1 MSEKASLKRLQLSNF
16 KLDSLLNVTQAI
28 NENLSTE
35 GLLKRYEKILREDL
49 GIGKV
54 VLYSYNK
61 TWECILAS
69 GIKHEQYKDIHVEN
83 DLLHFRE
90 ITNLTTM
97 EQPKLATFDVVIPVF
112 HKAMPLAYVLLGDIE
127 EERDGISPVIK
138 HLHFF
143 QTLTNI
149 IVVAI
154 ENKRL
159 YNEHI
164 RQESIR
170 KEMELASRMQ
180 TNLIPNPETLP
191 NNEKLYVAA
200 YYHPHFEVGGDYYDC
215 FKLSENEYGLCI
227 ADVSGKGMA
236 AALIMSNFQASLR
249 ALFTSEIDL
258 KTLATRLNNIVM
270 TNTNGEKYITVFL
283 AKLNTETKA
292 LSYINAGHI
301 PPALYIP
308 DKEILYLKEGCTGF
322 GMLQEIPKIKVG
334 EIVVTTGSKLLLCTD
349 GLVEME
355 NENNVEFGFADIEK
369 YLQSEDN
376 MDHAIWKIIQR
387 LNIYKG
393 RKAYF
398 DDISILGIKFM

>member
-16 KLDSLLNVTQAI
+16 KLDALLDISQAI

-35 GLLKRYEKILREDL
+35 GLLRRYEKIIREDL

-54 VLYSYNK
+54 ILYSYNN
-61 TWECILAS
+61 TWKCILSS
-69 GIKHEQYKDIHVEN
+69 GIRYELYSEIIVEH

-97 EQPKLATFDVVIPVF
+97 EHQKLASFDVVIPVF
-112 HKAMPLAYVLLGDIE
+112 HKAMPLAYLLLGDIE

-149 IVVAI
+149 LIVAI

-164 RQESIR
+164 QQESIR
-170 KEMELASRMQ
+170 KEMELASKMQ
-180 TNLIPNPETLP
+180 TNLIPNPDTLP
-191 NNEKLYVAA
+191 NNDFLYVAA

-215 FKLSENEYGLCI
+215 LKLSDNEYGFCI

-249 ALFTSEIDL
+249 ALFTTEISLSDL
-258 KTLATRLNNIVM
+258 AVRLNSIVM

-283 AKLNTETKA
+283 AKYNTNNKQLT
-292 LSYINAGHI
+292 YINAGHI
-301 PPALYIP
+301 PPAFLSEN
-308 DKEILYLKEGCTGF
+308 KEIKYLKEGCPGF
-322 GMLQEIPKIKVG
+322 GMLNEIPKITVG
-334 EIVVTTGSKLLLCTD
+334 TLNVTNGSKLLLCTD

-355 NENNVEFGFADIEK
+355 NEKNVEFGFSEIER
-369 YLQSEDN
+369 YMESEES
-376 MDHAIWKIIQR
+376 MDSTIWKIIQR

-393 RKAYF
+393 RKSFF
-398 DDISILGIKFM
+398 DDISILGIKFL

>member
-16 KLDSLLNVTQAI
+16 KLEALLDISQAI

-35 GLLKRYEKILREDL
+35 GLLRRYEKIIREDL

-54 VLYSYNK
+54 VLFSYNN
-61 TWECILAS
+61 TWKCILSS
-69 GIKHEQYKDIHVEN
+69 GIRYELFQEIIVEH
-83 DLLHFRE
+83 DLLHYRE

-97 EQPKLATFDVVIPVF
+97 EHQKLASFDVVIPVF
-112 HKAMPLAYVLLGDIE
+112 HKAMPLAYLLLGDID

-149 IVVAI
+149 IIVAI

-164 RQESIR
+164 HQESIR

-180 TNLIPNPETLP
+180 TNLIPNPDTLP
-191 NNEKLYVAA
+191 NNEFLYVAA

-215 FKLSENEYGLCI
+215 FKISDNEYGFCI
-227 ADVSGKGMA
+227 ADVSGKGMS

-249 ALFTSEIDL
+249 ALFTTQISISDL
-258 KTLATRLNNIVM
+258 AIRLNSIVM
-270 TNTNGEKYITVFL
+270 TNTNGEKFITVFL
-283 AKLNTETKA
+283 AKYNTSSRQ

-301 PPALYIP
+301 PPAYLSES
-308 DKEILYLKEGCTGF
+308 KEVLYLKEGCPGF
-322 GMLQEIPKIKVG
+322 GMLSEIPKINVG
-334 EIVVTTGSKLLLCTD
+334 TLNITPGSKLLLCTD

-355 NENNVEFGFADIEK
+355 NDKNVEFGFSEIER
-369 YLQSEDN
+369 YMESEES
-376 MDHAIWKIIQR
+376 MDSTIWKIIQR

-393 RKAYF
+393 RNPFF
-398 DDISILGIKFM
+398 DDISILGIKFL

>member
-16 KLDSLLNVTQAI
+16 KLDALLDISQAI

-35 GLLKRYEKILREDL
+35 GLLRRYEKIIREDL

-54 VLYSYNK
+54 VLFSYNNK
-61 TWECILAS
+61 WECILSS
-69 GIKHEQYKDIHVEN
+69 GCRYESYKEIIVEH

-97 EQPKLATFDVVIPVF
+97 EHKKLASFDVVIPVF
-112 HKAMPLAYVLLGDIE
+112 HKAMPLAYLLLGDID

-149 IVVAI
+149 IIVAI

-159 YNEHI
+159 YSEHLH
-164 RQESIR
+164 QESIR

-180 TNLIPNPETLP
+180 TNLIPNPDSLP
-191 NNEKLYVAA
+191 NNEFLYVAA

-215 FKLSENEYGLCI
+215 LKLSDNEYGFCI

-249 ALFTSEIDL
+249 ALFTTQISLNDL
-258 KTLATRLNNIVM
+258 AIRLNNIVM

-283 AKLNTETKA
+283 AKYNTTNRQ

-301 PPALYIP
+301 PPAFLSEN
-308 DKEILYLKEGCTGF
+308 KVFKYLKEGCPGF
-322 GMLQEIPKIKVG
+322 GMLNEIPKITVG
-334 EIVVTTGSKLLLCTD
+334 TVDVLPGSKLLLCTD

-355 NENNVEFGFADIEK
+355 NDKNVEFGFSEIER
-369 YLQSEDN
+369 YMESEES
-376 MDHAIWKIIQR
+376 MDSTIWKIMQR

-393 RKAYF
+393 RKSFF
-398 DDISILGIKFM
+398 DDISILGIKFL

>member
-16 KLDSLLNVTQAI
+16 KLEALLDISQAI

-35 GLLKRYEKILREDL
+35 GLLRRYEKIIREDL

-54 VLYSYNK
+54 VLFSYNN
-61 TWECILAS
+61 TWKCILSS
-69 GIKHEQYKDIHVEN
+69 GIRYELYQEIIVEH

-97 EQPKLATFDVVIPVF
+97 EHQKLASFDVVIPVF
-112 HKAMPLAYVLLGDIE
+112 HKAMPLAYLLLGDID

-149 IVVAI
+149 IIVAI

-164 RQESIR
+164 HQESIR

-180 TNLIPNPETLP
+180 TNLIPNPDTLP
-191 NNEKLYVAA
+191 NNEFLYVAA

-215 FKLSENEYGLCI
+215 FKLSDNEYGFCI
-227 ADVSGKGMA
+227 ADVSGKGMS

-249 ALFTSEIDL
+249 ALFTTQISISDL
-258 KTLATRLNNIVM
+258 AIRLNSIVM

-283 AKLNTETKA
+283 AKYNTNNRQ

-301 PPALYIP
+301 PPAYLSES
-308 DKEILYLKEGCTGF
+308 KEILYLKDGCPGF
-322 GMLQEIPKIKVG
+322 GMLSEIPKINVG
-334 EIVVTTGSKLLLCTD
+334 SLNITSGSKLLLCTD

-355 NENNVEFGFADIEK
+355 NEKNVEFGFSEIER
-369 YLQSEDN
+369 YMESEES
-376 MDHAIWKIIQR
+376 MDSTIWKIIQR

-393 RKAYF
+393 RKAFF
-398 DDISILGIKFM
+398 DDISILGIKFL

>member
-1 MSEKASLKRLQLSNF
+1 
-16 KLDSLLNVTQAI
+16 
-28 NENLSTE
+28 
-35 GLLKRYEKILREDL
+35 
-49 GIGKV
+49 
-54 VLYSYNK
+54 
-61 TWECILAS
+61 
-69 GIKHEQYKDIHVEN
+69 
-83 DLLHFRE
+83 
-90 ITNLTTM
+90 M
-97 EQPKLATFDVVIPVF
+97 EHPKLATFDVVIPVF
-112 HKAMPLAYVLLGDIE
+112 HKAMPLAFLLLGDIE

-149 IVVAI
+149 IIVAI

-170 KEMELASRMQ
+170 KEMELASHMQ
-180 TNLIPNPETLP
+180 TNLIPNPDTLP

-215 FKLSENEYGLCI
+215 MRLNENEYGFCI

-249 ALFTSEIDL
+249 ALFTAEIDL
-258 KTLATRLNNIVM
+258 KQLATRLNNIVM

-283 AKLNTETKA
+283 AKYNTEFKK
-292 LSYINAGHI
+292 LQYINAGHI
-301 PPALYIP
+301 PPALYTP
-308 DKEILYLKEGCTGF
+308 GQNFRYLKEGCTGF
-322 GMLQEIPKIKVG
+322 GMLPDIPKITVG
-334 EIVVTTGSKLLLCTD
+334 ELDIISGSKILLCTD

-355 NENNVEFGFADIEK
+355 NESNVEFGTAEIEK
-369 YLQSEDN
+369 YLKSEDS
-376 MDHAIWKIIQR
+376 MDSAIWKIIQR

-393 RKAYF
+393 RKSFF

>member
-16 KLDSLLNVTQAI
+16 KLDSLLNITQAI

-35 GLLKRYEKILREDL
+35 GLLKRYEKVIREDL

-54 VLYSYNK
+54 VLYSYNHV
-61 TWECILAS
+61 WQCILAS
-69 GIKHEQYKDIHVEN
+69 GIKYELYKDINVEN

-112 HKAMPLAYVLLGDIE
+112 HKAIPLAFVLLGDIE

-149 IVVAI
+149 MIVAI

-215 FKLSENEYGLCI
+215 FRLNDHEYGFCI

-249 ALFTSEIDL
+249 ALFTSDILLD
-258 KTLATRLNNIVM
+258 TLATRLNNIVM

-283 AKLNTETKA
+283 AKYNTETKK
-292 LSYINAGHI
+292 LFFINAGHI
-301 PPALYIP
+301 PPALFIP
-308 DKEILYLKEGCTGF
+308 GLEIQYLKAGCTGF
-322 GMLQEIPKIKVG
+322 GMLQDIPKITVG
-334 EIVVTTGSKLLLCTD
+334 EIMIKSGSKLLLCTD

-355 NENNVEFGFADIEK
+355 NENNVEFGTADIEK
-369 YLQSEDN
+369 YLKSEDN

-393 RKAYF
+393 RKSFF
-398 DDISILGIKFM
+398 DDISMLGVKFM

>member
-16 KLDSLLNVTQAI
+16 KLDALLDISQAI

-35 GLLKRYEKILREDL
+35 GLLRRYEKIIREDL

-54 VLYSYNK
+54 ILYSYNN
-61 TWECILAS
+61 TWKCILSS
-69 GIKHEQYKDIHVEN
+69 GIRYELYSEIIVEH

-97 EQPKLATFDVVIPVF
+97 EHQKLASFDVVIPVF
-112 HKAMPLAYVLLGDIE
+112 HKAMPLAYLLLGDID

-149 IVVAI
+149 LIVAI

-164 RQESIR
+164 QQESIR
-170 KEMELASRMQ
+170 KEMELASKMQ
-180 TNLIPNPETLP
+180 TNLIPNPDTLP
-191 NNEKLYVAA
+191 NNEFLYVAA

-215 FKLSENEYGLCI
+215 LKLSDNEYGFCI

-249 ALFTSEIDL
+249 ALFTTEISLSDL
-258 KTLATRLNNIVM
+258 AIRLNSIVM

-283 AKLNTETKA
+283 AKYNTNNKQLT
-292 LSYINAGHI
+292 YINAGHI
-301 PPALYIP
+301 PPAYLSNN
-308 DKEILYLKEGCTGF
+308 KEIKYLKEGCPGF
-322 GMLQEIPKIKVG
+322 GMLNEIPKITVG
-334 EIVVTTGSKLLLCTD
+334 SLDVTTGSKLLLCTD

-355 NENNVEFGFADIEK
+355 NEKNVEFGFSEIER
-369 YLQSEDN
+369 YMESEES
-376 MDHAIWKIIQR
+376 MDSTIWKIIQR

-393 RKAYF
+393 RKSFF
-398 DDISILGIKFM
+398 DDISILGIKFL